1 MASTPNTPKSAGSTP
16 KSTKG
21 TKRERE
27 QPPLAAG
34 RTPNVLMIGTGEYT
48 TGFIGTGAADSDKG
62 TGVVALVML
71 DLQRRGKVGRLGMC
85 GTNGKRKLP
94 QIRAH
99 MQRVLGVYAGIDPSR
114 VETWPADD
122 VVDPKAYLAACEAF
136 EPGDVAI
143 IFTPDDTHY
152 KIAEACLSRGLHV
165 LVTKPPVKTLKE
177 HNDLAELARQAGRLC
192 VIEVHKRFDPIYADA
207 RDRISALGGLSFFS
221 AYMSQPKH
229 QLDTF
234 RAWAGKSSDI
244 SYYLNSHHVDFH
256 EWAMAGRA
264 RPERVTAL
272 GSTGVATARLGN
284 GVQTEDT
291 VTLAVQWRNRTEG
304 GGFAGGSLGHATY
317 TSSWVAP
324 KSDVHSQQR
333 WFYMGHSGEVSVDQA
348 HRGYTVATDGAGFG
362 SVNPLFW
369 KPTRD
374 AATGEFAGQRCYGYI
389 SFEAFIDAAFACSRG
404 KTPAD
409 FDCSLPTMATTA
421 GTTAILEAGRRS
433 LDAGGRP
440 FELTYSDDSA
450 CTPQGLQPVTF

>member
-1 MASTPNTPKSAGSTP
+1 M
-16 KSTKG
+16 
-21 TKRERE
+21 
-27 QPPLAAG
+27 L
-34 RTPNVLMIGTGEYT
+34 GTGEYT
-48 TGFIGTGAADSDKG
+48 TGFTGQGASDSDKS

-71 DLQRRGKVGRLGMC
+71 DLRRRGKVGKLGMC
-85 GTNGKRKLP
+85 GTNGAKMP
-94 QIRAH
+94 AIRAH
-99 MQRVLGVYAGIDPSR
+99 MQRVLGDVYAGIEPACI
-114 VETWPADD
+114 ETWPADGVSD
-122 VVDPKAYLAACEAF
+122 ASAYVEAVGAF
-136 EPGDVAI
+136 GAGDVAI

-291 VTLAVQWRNRTEG
+291 ITLAVQWRNRTEG